1 MRYQIQNVFTQI
13 GRTGLNDLLSLIAL
27 AFFTLLLNVFLFN
40 HTSIYKELDLKETV
54 PQLIAFLN
62 DTIVED
68 DARVFADQIQKKD
81 RILYIEYISKEEYH
95 NRAEKQYGPL
105 D

>member
-27 AFFTLLLNVFLFN
+27 AFFTLLLNAFLFN

-54 PQLIAFLN
+54 SSRLHFSHS
-62 DTIVED
+62 
-68 DARVFADQIQKKD
+68 
-81 RILYIEYISKEEYH
+81 Y
-95 NRAEKQYGPL
+95 
-105 D
+105 